1 MARIRVSVAC
11 SISCAKRKALWWE
24 CSHKTHGGLM
34 SQHDL
39 RHRKLPT
46 VDYASKFNWVC
57 QSRVAQFHGEICPMP
72 YCSDGALQFLRLA
85 RLRRCFI
92 FQMCAGPLPFG
103 QPTHAAYP
111 CSLHRF
117 KQLFIQFTHT
127 LGQAWCERQDGWGK
141 RSWENCFS

>member
-34 SQHDL
+34 SQHGL

-57 QSRVAQFHGEICPMP
+57 QSRVAQFHGGTCPMP
-72 YCSDGALQFLRLA
+72 CCSDGLLQCLSLALLRSCFVVRMCTGPFLFVQPA
-85 RLRRCFI
+85 RAAHIVSRSFPCNLLTVWNGLGARGKMFRTNKVERNVFY
-92 FQMCAGPLPFG
+92 PF
-103 QPTHAAYP
+103 
-111 CSLHRF
+111 S
-117 KQLFIQFTHT
+117 
-127 LGQAWCERQDGWGK
+127 
-141 RSWENCFS
+141 